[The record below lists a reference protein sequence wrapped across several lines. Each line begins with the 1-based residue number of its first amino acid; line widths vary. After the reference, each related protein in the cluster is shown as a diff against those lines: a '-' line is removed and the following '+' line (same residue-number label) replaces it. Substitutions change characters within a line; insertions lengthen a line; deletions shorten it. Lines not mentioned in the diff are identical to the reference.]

1 MKSSLSWTPL
11 LLACFLAGCA
21 RPGPD
26 VLTPTLTSAPGARV
40 TTVYTATTRARAVP
54 GSNIYTNVRSDELNY
69 GEFRISIPPG
79 HRPGNIEWP
88 TGPSDPAV
96 SFSTV
101 QQSALT
107 RQTFELR
114 TAAHDSATKGANA
127 AVFVHGFNVN
137 FQEALYRV
145 AQLKA
150 DAHVDGMAVLF
161 AWPSEAKLTGYL
173 ADKDAVTYSRD
184 QLADLLT
191 MLTHNRKAGTITVA
205 AHSMGGWLTV
215 EALRQLRIAGNDEV
229 LNRLNVILAAPD
241 IDVDVFCAQVEV
253 IGRLSRPMTVLV
265 SRDDLAL
272 SVSSRLADRHKR
284 VGALDVDDPKVK
296 DVAVKANIEIID
308 ISNLKSPDSLHH
320 SRYASFAA
328 LYPHLTASAVNG
340 ADGDLRRA
348 GAFVFDTVG
357 ATLAAPFSITGRA
370 LAGE

>member
-1 MKSSLSWTPL
+1 MSRSGIVM
-11 LLACFLAGCA
+11 LLAGVLAGCA

-26 VLTPTLTSAPGARV
+26 VLTPTLTSAPGAKV
-40 TTVYTATTRARAVP
+40 TTVYAATTRARARP
-54 GSNIYTNVRSDELNY
+54 NSNVYTNVRSDALNY

-88 TGPSDPAV
+88 SGAPDPAV
-96 SFSTV
+96 NFATV
-101 QQSALT
+101 QQSVLT

-114 TAAHDSATKGANA
+114 TAAYESAAKGTNA

-150 DAHVDGMAVLF
+150 DAHVDGTAVLF

-184 QLADLLT
+184 QLADLLA
-191 MLTHNRKAGTITVA
+191 MLAHNQKAGTITVA
-205 AHSMGGWLTV
+205 AHSMGSWLTV
-215 EALRQLRIAGNDEV
+215 EALRQLRISGNDAV
-229 LNRLNVILAAPD
+229 LSRLNVILAAPD
-241 IDVDVFCAQVEV
+241 IDVDVFCSQMEV
-253 IGRLSRPMTVLV
+253 IGPLSRPMTVLV

-272 SVSSRLADRHKR
+272 SVSSRLADRRKR
-284 VGALDVDDPKVK
+284 VGALDVDDPRVK
-296 DVAVKANIEIID
+296 EVALRANIEIID
-308 ISNLKSPDSLHH
+308 ISSLKSPDSLRH

-328 LYPHLTASAVNG
+328 MYPHLTATAVG
-340 ADGDLRRA
+340 GDGLRHA

-370 LAGE
+370 IAGE